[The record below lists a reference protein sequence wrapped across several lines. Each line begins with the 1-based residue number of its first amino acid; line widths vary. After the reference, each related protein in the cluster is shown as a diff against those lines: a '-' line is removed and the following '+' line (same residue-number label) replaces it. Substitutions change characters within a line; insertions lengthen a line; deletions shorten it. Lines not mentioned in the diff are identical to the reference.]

1 MESKCHIIVPRF
13 DKLTV
18 HNGVTGGM
26 DWLSALED
34 AWQIPV
40 GKASICNPWIPRYC
54 AVCPRPE

>member
-1 MESKCHIIVPRF
+1 MDSKCHIIVPRF

-18 HNGVTGGM
+18 HKGVTGGM

-40 GKASICNPWIPRYC
+40 GKASICNPWIPR
-54 AVCPRPE
+54 